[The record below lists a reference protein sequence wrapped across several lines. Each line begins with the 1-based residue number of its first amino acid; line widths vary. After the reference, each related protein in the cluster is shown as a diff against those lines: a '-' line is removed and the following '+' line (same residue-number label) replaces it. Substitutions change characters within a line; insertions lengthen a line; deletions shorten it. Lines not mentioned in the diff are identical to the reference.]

1 MVKTIFK
8 VIVGTIVLIVGSS
21 LILEWYNIQTTGL
34 QLGSIAKMSARQ
46 ACVYFGQETYKRD
59 DFTGIDAD
67 TLYDSNGV
75 EFMSGNF
82 YSSYGTSTET
92 IYNSLYGFGS
102 NFLNGDGKVLQG
114 YWESLDLLAGKRADP
129 WGMGEFFRDAM
140 MTPLNMGV
148 PYLERDVVDKI
159 FKWNLASILNNGQ
172 LDGTSMLNVHTD
184 EVGRV
189 YVLYKGFRVFVS
201 EAEITDITYNILD
214 LRNADD
220 AELFKEYTNM
230 DAGDLTVNIS
240 DDAGIGS
247 ERNFVA
253 IAGISYS
260 VPMQYEGIT
269 PMKRIM
275 EYAWSQEVEGMNNSG
290 NGGSDNT
297 WNSLAESE
305 LEQGGFSGS
314 SEGVLPVPGRL
325 VYYIIR

>member
-8 VIVGTIVLIVGSS
+8 VIILTIVLIVGSS
-21 LILEWYNIQTTGL
+21 IIIEWYNIQTTGL

-67 TLYDSNGV
+67 TLYDSNGI

-82 YSSYGTSTET
+82 YSSYGNTTET
-92 IYNSLYGFGS
+92 IYNSLYGYNS

-129 WGMGEFFRDAM
+129 WGMGTFFRDAM

-172 LDGTSMLNVHTD
+172 LEGSSMLNVHTD
-184 EVGRV
+184 ETGRV
-189 YVLYKGFRVFVS
+189 YVLYKGFRVFVN
-201 EAEITDITYNILD
+201 EAEITDIEYEILD
-214 LRNADD
+214 LRDADD
-220 AELFKEYTNM
+220 AEKFNEYTNM
-230 DAGDLTVNIS
+230 NAGDLTVNIS
-240 DDAGIGS
+240 DADGVGS

-269 PMKRIM
+269 PVKRIM
-275 EYAWSQEVEGMNNSG
+275 EYAWSQEVEGMNDSG

-297 WNSLAESE
+297 WNDLAESS

-314 SEGVLPVPGRL
+314 SNGVLPVPGRL